1 MRSGTQA
8 RPSTACESRAEAD
21 PMAASGL
28 ARKALEPAIIR
39 NMARSPDITVAA
51 VTETDGRF
59 LVVEERINR
68 RLVFNQPAGHVEHGE
83 TLLDAVVRE
92 TREETAWGF
101 APKALIGVYLWR
113 NPSSGRA
120 TMRFAF
126 TGTVADHDAKQPL
139 DRGIVCTHWLSRTD
153 LLEREQR
160 LRSPLVLRCIE
171 DYLGGSRL
179 PLDPVANLN
188 LQTAPTIAAVT
199 V

>member
-1 MRSGTQA
+1 
-8 RPSTACESRAEAD
+8 
-21 PMAASGL
+21 
-28 ARKALEPAIIR
+28 
-39 NMARSPDITVAA
+39 MARSPDITVAA

-68 RLVFNQPAGHVEHGE
+68 RLVFNQPAGHVERGE
-83 TLLDAVVRE
+83 TLLAAVVRE
-92 TREETAWGF
+92 VREETAWGF
-101 APKALIGVYLWR
+101 SPQALVGVYLWR

-126 TGTVADHDAKQPL
+126 TGTVADHHAQQPL
-139 DRGIVCTHWLSRTD
+139 DRGIVCTHWLSRAE

-171 DYLGGSRL
+171 DYLGGTRR
-179 PLDPVANLN
+179 PLDTVGNLD
-188 LQTAPTIAAVT
+188 LQTAPSIAAVT

>member
-1 MRSGTQA
+1 
-8 RPSTACESRAEAD
+8 
-21 PMAASGL
+21 
-28 ARKALEPAIIR
+28 
-39 NMARSPDITVAA
+39 MARSPEITVAA

-83 TLLDAVVRE
+83 TLLAAVVRE
-92 TREETAWGF
+92 VREETAWGF
-101 APKALIGVYLWR
+101 QPQALIGVYLWR
-113 NPSSGRA
+113 NPSSGRS

-126 TGTVADHDAKQPL
+126 MGSVADHDARQPL

-171 DYLGGSRL
+171 DYLGGTRL
-179 PLDPVANLN
+179 PLDPVAQLD
-188 LQTAPTIAAVT
+188 LQTAPTIAAVM